1 MNKFTCAVLATG
13 GMDSTVV
20 MYQMV
25 QRGLRP
31 TIITIDYGQ
40 RASKEEQECLNKH
53 IAQLGLDPL
62 VVLHHEFTVGAKPG
76 LFTEGYKLQTKMA
89 SDDKATYAE
98 GEMKYQEM
106 FIQARNAFIVLTALA
121 YCAEHKID
129 ELHTG
134 FVNNQGTWD
143 KQRSAYHLWTNDS
156 SPHFV
161 DAINM
166 LALTGFTHY
175 VRLKAPLLDDRR
187 WDKQEVYNEALRFG
201 IDVEHDTYS
210 CYFSPPCGECLSCQ
224 TKAKLLKGE
233 AA

>member
-1 MNKFTCAVLATG
+1 MNTFSMAVLATG

-20 MYQMV
+20 MHRAV
-25 QRGLRP
+25 EAGHRP

-40 RASKEEQECLNKH
+40 RASVEEQECLNKH
-53 IAQLGLDPL
+53 IRKLGLDPL
-62 VVLHHEFTVGAKPG
+62 VVLRHEFKVGAKPG
-76 LFTEGYKLQTKMA
+76 LFTEGFKLQTKMA
-89 SDDKATYAE
+89 GDDKMQYAE

-106 FIQARNAFIVLTALA
+106 FIQGRNAFLCLTALA

-175 VRLKAPLLDDRR
+175 VRLKAPLLEDRA
-187 WDKQEVYNEALRFG
+187 WDKTAVYWEALRLG

-224 TKAKLLKGE
+224 TKAKLLRGE
-233 AA
+233 QV

>member
-1 MNKFTCAVLATG
+1 MNKFSMAVLATG
-13 GMDSTVV
+13 GMDSTVI
-20 MYQMV
+20 MYRAV
-25 QRGLRP
+25 AAGHRP

-53 IAQLGLDPL
+53 IEFLGLDPL
-62 VVLHHEFTVGAKPG
+62 VVLPLEFKVGAKPG
-76 LFTEGYKLQTKMA
+76 LFTEGFKLQTKMEA
-89 SDDKATYAE
+89 DGKMEYAA

-106 FIQARNAFIVLTALA
+106 FIQGRNAFICLTALA

-143 KQRSAYHLWTNDS
+143 QQRSAYHLWTNDS

-175 VRLKAPLLDDRR
+175 VRMKAPFLDDRA
-187 WDKQEVYNEALRFG
+187 WDKQAVYDEALSHG
-201 IDVEHDTYS
+201 IDVERDTYS
-210 CYFSPPCGECLSCQ
+210 CYFSPPCGECLSCM

-233 AA
+233 VA